1 MKATLLSILIA
12 ILSAGC
18 GAASA
23 QDNGFKLSG
32 SIGAG
37 GIGTDE
43 ETKDAA
49 KLNEYRDLSDGPF
62 GVFDLQGRNGLFY
75 FDMFGEN
82 LGRDDMRLSAQG
94 GVHGR
99 FRFDFHAD
107 WLVHNFGFG
116 PNGAR
121 LPYTGIGE
129 HTLWLFA
136 TVPAE
141 LANSQVPPWSSFS
154 FSSKRRDIG
163 GEFEFSGRSPW
174 YAVVEGNEVR
184 QTGINKVDAAAL
196 GTSPGNGF
204 IDLPYPLHH
213 STVNVSVEGGYQSP
227 RAHFAVHWL
236 ESIFS
241 NDNEFLEFQNP
252 FFGFGMDT
260 ATFAPNNNYTRISAS
275 GMLRKLFLN
284 STLSGR
290 LTYDRVTDDADMI
303 DEVLNTSGSA
313 ALTPTNPSSPVFYGK
328 VENVTGQ
335 VSFASEPLR
344 RLDTRLYYNYYRRR
358 NTSTDIAFNVPL
370 TTTGLVCFAPGTTSP
385 ANVNVVCEGERY
397 EYTKNNAGFE
407 AGYRLSPGNRWSAGY
422 DYLDINRNRFDS
434 EETSENRF
442 FVQWSNTSS
451 DVVTARLKYQYT
463 RRRSEFLTDNAGFN
477 AYSPY
482 YLERFNRSFDVSD
495 LNQHLL
501 KAYLDWTPAPLL
513 DFGFE
518 AYYKKNDYQDVV
530 LGRLKDHR
538 KELYGSL
545 SYGDPEKFRVTL
557 FGDIEW
563 IDYDS
568 YHRTVNAATCPP
580 SSPNCFDPNVPPTTA
595 AFNWGAK
602 LRDKNWT
609 VEFGGDWPVS
619 ARLVLKASAL
629 IQETKGWVD
638 FQSQTLSDG
647 TPATLLFP
655 IRSYDDTHRRSFN
668 PRALILIS
676 RDLDWTVGYSYEKY
690 GYKDDQYEGFL
701 YTIGSGTTTSYLS
714 GVYAFPDYTAHIA
727 YSTIRYRF

>member
-1 MKATLLSILIA
+1 
-12 ILSAGC
+12 
-18 GAASA
+18 
-23 QDNGFKLSG
+23 
-32 SIGAG
+32 
-37 GIGTDE
+37 
-43 ETKDAA
+43 
-49 KLNEYRDLSDGPF
+49 
-62 GVFDLQGRNGLFY
+62 
-75 FDMFGEN
+75 
-82 LGRDDMRLSAQG
+82 
-94 GVHGR
+94 
-99 FRFDFHAD
+99 
-107 WLVHNFGFG
+107 
-116 PNGAR
+116 
-121 LPYTGIGE
+121 
-129 HTLWLFA
+129 
-136 TVPAE
+136 
-141 LANSQVPPWSSFS
+141 
-154 FSSKRRDIG
+154 
-163 GEFEFSGRSPW
+163 
-174 YAVVEGNEVR
+174 
-184 QTGINKVDAAAL
+184 
-196 GTSPGNGF
+196 
-204 IDLPYPLHH
+204 
-213 STVNVSVEGGYQSP
+213 
-227 RAHFAVHWL
+227 
-236 ESIFS
+236 
-241 NDNEFLEFQNP
+241 
-252 FFGFGMDT
+252 
-260 ATFAPNNNYTRISAS
+260 
-275 GMLRKLFLN
+275 
-284 STLSGR
+284 
-290 LTYDRVTDDADMI
+290 
-303 DEVLNTSGSA
+303 
-313 ALTPTNPSSPVFYGK
+313 
-328 VENVTGQ
+328 
-335 VSFASEPLR
+335 
-344 RLDTRLYYNYYRRR
+344 
-358 NTSTDIAFNVPL
+358 
-370 TTTGLVCFAPGTTSP
+370 
-385 ANVNVVCEGERY
+385 VNVVCEGERY